1 MKKIIF
7 ILTFSEGDH
16 WVKYYNLDDY
26 QKYFPDDQYQLIILD
41 NGNQNVVKE
50 WASKTNAIYHRSENN
65 LGTTGGYNW
74 FIRVGQNFRLT

>member
-50 WASKTNAIYHRSENN
+50 WAPKTKHS
-65 LGTTGGYNW
+65 
-74 FIRVGQNFRLT
+74 